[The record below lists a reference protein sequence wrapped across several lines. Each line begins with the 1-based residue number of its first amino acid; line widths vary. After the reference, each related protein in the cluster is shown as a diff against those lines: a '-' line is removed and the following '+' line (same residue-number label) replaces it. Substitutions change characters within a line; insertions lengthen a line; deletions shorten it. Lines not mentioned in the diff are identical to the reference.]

1 MQEVPWPT
9 DGWTYS
15 SPEAQGMDN
24 ETLTNMMDFIAE
36 REYPI
41 HSVLVI
47 RNGYAVF
54 ERYPHEY
61 YTASHLTLLHSV
73 TKSFVGTLVGIA
85 IQQGLLDSVDENVLD
100 FFPEY
105 GVANPDPMKDDMT
118 IEDLLTMTP
127 GLDWDEWSSPYES
140 GTGNT
145 LIEMMESPDSVQYVL
160 DRPMSDTPGE
170 HWVYNGGASVLLGA
184 IVQQISNQ
192 STYDFAREYLFGP
205 LGIQYSTWY
214 GLSGGWCNTM
224 GGLRLMTR
232 DMAKLGLLYLNN
244 GTWNGTQILPSEYIA
259 HATLPIGLS
268 NPLGPGFDYGWHWW
282 MRSDLGIYFAYGRYG
297 QKIMVAPEYNLVVA
311 FTAYVPDDGYDPEF
325 NLFRDYIL
333 QSINGVAGFPTV
345 LLAGLSVAGV
355 GALVIVALVFRRM
368 KKQ

>member
-1 MQEVPWPT
+1 LQEVPWPT

-105 GVANPDPMKDDMT
+105 EVANPGPMKDDMT

-259 HATLPIGLS
+259 NATLPIGLS
-268 NPLGPGFDYGWHWW
+268 NPLGPAFDYGWHWW